1 MESLFS
7 LCCCKDCLQWFPLKS
22 TPKKN
27 ILLPLNR
34 FRTPYQNP
42 LQQCNP
48 YHTTPSIPHHPIFY
62 ISSPTTSSRQLLPG
76 LSLYFSSST
85 GKSRRERRET
95 ERETRDGER
104 DNGGPWVCGGRPD
117 DLQMC
122 RVGYR
127 VPLERV
133 PGHPTLY
140 I

>member
-7 LCCCKDCLQWFPLKS
+7 LCCCKDCLQWFLLKS

-76 LSLYFSSST
+76 LSLYFSSSA

-95 ERETRDGER
+95 ERERRETER
-104 DNGGPWVCGGRPD
+104 QTMEGPRSVEG